1 MGCLESSNASIRA
14 EKLTYTPENYYNMS
28 DETLNNY
35 EKLRFA
41 IENPEITVDLS
52 DEEYARLDNFLFREN
67 YAKIIRYNESYYEL
81 LLGSF

>member
-1 MGCLESSNASIRA
+1 MGCLEGSNASIMA
-14 EKLTYTPENYYNMS
+14 EKLSYTPENYYNMS

-67 YAKIIRYNESYYEL
+67 YAKIIRYNGSYYEL
-81 LLGSF
+81 YLAAF